1 MKSRFSLL
9 ALAGAVAVCLLPSGQ
24 VQSQVPGMD
33 VFTALQDLVQKND
46 QLIKR
51 QEETLKTVE
60 DLMTE
65 AKQARI
71 MSKRG

>member
-9 ALAGAVAVCLLPSGQ
+9 ALFGAAALSLLPSGQ

-33 VFTALQDLVQKND
+33 IFTALQDLVQKND